1 MTQLTQWQRD
11 VAAKF
16 AAAVPMEEVTRI
28 VAKGNHLAAQNDEAE
43 PRVTHSILAR
53 ESSGCGMSDYKRA
66 RCSCGWVGDKR
77 FEYSDNLHSDL
88 RSDEAQHLYASS
100 LKARGAS
107 S

>member
-16 AAAVPMEEVTRI
+16 AAAVPMEPTTPIR
-28 VAKGNHLAAQNDEAE
+28 AKGNHLAAANDESE
-43 PRVTHSILAR
+43 HRILAR

-66 RCSCGWVGDKR
+66 RCSCGWVGPRRD
-77 FEYSDNLHSDL
+77 EASDSMSSDL
-88 RSDEAQHLYASS
+88 RADESWHVRTSS